1 MIVHGEAPS
10 ATESTSAVVQ
20 THDRAADG
28 EMSPICEVKL
38 LGMHDHAG
46 VDRPDRL
53 GLPLGE
59 LARRRRLAL
68 RLRQEELAEL
78 AGVSTRTVHAIEN
91 GKPTIRLDVLLAVLE
106 VLGVILTASS
116 PTESVDVR

>member
-1 MIVHGEAPS
+1 MG
-10 ATESTSAVVQ
+10 
-20 THDRAADG
+20 R
-28 EMSPICEVKL
+28 
-38 LGMHDHAG
+38 
-46 VDRPDRL
+46 
-53 GLPLGE
+53 PLGE
-59 LARRRRLAL
+59 LVRRRRVAL

-106 VLGVILTASS
+106 VLGVSLTAAS

>member
-1 MIVHGEAPS
+1 
-10 ATESTSAVVQ
+10 
-20 THDRAADG
+20 
-28 EMSPICEVKL
+28 MSPICEVKL

-91 GKPTIRLDVLLAVLE
+91 GKPTIRLDVLLAVLD